1 VPTVLVA
8 DDNSNIQKM
17 VALALED
24 HGIKV
29 IAVGNGEAAVRKL
42 PDANPDVVLA
52 DVFMPVRNGY
62 EVCEFIKKDPH
73 YAHIPVVLLIGAF
86 DPLDEKE
93 VHRVGANGILKK
105 PFVPPDPLI
114 AMVTGFVAGVEKRQA
129 APAAGAPDPIQEPAP
144 IRQVKVELQPEAE
157 VQPKEFPGMSGAL
170 SFREEQSPAVEH
182 AEEPVPE
189 WRREPIAFDVPAGL
203 GVSANL
209 MDESESSPASYSSQ
223 AVAPP
228 SEEAINSA
236 PAIPATTELAAG
248 PAEWLDMM
256 SAHKQEPEE
265 KAAGEIS
272 VTPSE
277 DFVPETPG
285 EDAAPTSA
293 VSLEAPPDML
303 WQPAAVI
310 PRHTEQET
318 KSPASA
324 RPADGVP
331 PQEIPPP
338 SLPSDF
344 DAASFLSPAFVED
357 AAAHPSAFPPS
368 AETESDAFAFG
379 HSESDIPT
387 DFSSTPVGS
396 IPAPPQVDRA
406 IVEAVVSQVLE
417 RLEPQIHDILTR
429 EILRPLAESLLH
441 QELQKK

>member
-1 VPTVLVA
+1 MPTVLVA

-62 EVCEFIKKDPH
+62 EVCEFIKKDPR

-114 AMVTGFVAGVEKRQA
+114 AMVTGFVAGMEKRHA
-129 APAAGAPDPIQEPAP
+129 APAAAPPETKQEPAP
-144 IRQVKVELQPEAE
+144 TRQAKVEPQPEPE
-157 VQPKEFPGMSGAL
+157 TLPQKFPVTPGAL
-170 SFREEQSPAVEH
+170 SFREEKSPAAEP
-182 AEEPVPE
+182 AEESAPN
-189 WRREPIAFDVPAGL
+189 WRREPIAFEVPAGL

-209 MDESESSPASYSSQ
+209 MGESEPAPSSYSTEDL
-223 AVAPP
+223 AEP
-228 SEEAINSA
+228 SDAAANSA
-236 PAIPATTELAAG
+236 PEFPPTAELAAS

-256 SAHKQEPEE
+256 SPHKQEPAEE
-265 KAAGEIS
+265 AAADIGA
-272 VTPSE
+272 TPSE
-277 DFVPETPG
+277 DFVSEASSH
-285 EDAAPTSA
+285 DAAPTSTI
-293 VSLEAPPDML
+293 SSEAPPDML

-310 PRHTEQET
+310 PLHSEQEANA
-318 KSPASA
+318 PASA
-324 RPADGVP
+324 RPADELP
-331 PQEIPPP
+331 PQEIP
-338 SLPSDF
+338 LPSSQSDF
-344 DAASFLSPAFVED
+344 EAASLLSLAFS
-357 AAAHPSAFPPS
+357 PSP
-368 AETESDAFAFG
+368 ETESDAFAFG
-379 HSESDIPT
+379 QSESEIPT
-387 DFSSTPVGS
+387 DYSSTPVES
-396 IPAPPQVDRA
+396 IPAPPQVDPA
-406 IVEAVVSQVLE
+406 LVEAVVSQVLE

>member
-1 VPTVLVA
+1 VA

-62 EVCEFIKKDPH
+62 EVCEFIKKDPR

-114 AMVTGFVAGVEKRQA
+114 AMVTGFVAGIEKRHS
-129 APAAGAPDPIQEPAP
+129 APAAAALETIQEAAPTRPAKAEPQAEPEP
-144 IRQVKVELQPEAE
+144 ISE
-157 VQPKEFPGMSGAL
+157 EFPVTPGAL
-170 SFREEQSPAVEH
+170 SFRAENSPAVEP
-182 AEEPVPE
+182 AEESAPD
-189 WRREPIAFDVPAGL
+189 WRRELSTFEVPAGL
-203 GVSANL
+203 GGSANL
-209 MDESESSPASYSSQ
+209 MDELEPAPTSYSTEG
-223 AVAPP
+223 VAEPNDD
-228 SEEAINSA
+228 AANSA
-236 PAIPATTELAAG
+236 PAIPATAELAAS

-256 SAHKQEPEE
+256 SPHEQEPA
-265 KAAGEIS
+265 KDAAAEIS
-272 VTPSE
+272 AAPSQ
-277 DFVPETPG
+277 DFVSEASS

-293 VSLEAPPDML
+293 ISSEAPPDML

-310 PRHTEQET
+310 PLHSEQEV
-318 KSPASA
+318 KPPASA
-324 RPADGVP
+324 GPVGELP
-331 PQEIPPP
+331 PQEMRVPP
-338 SLPSDF
+338 SPSDF
-344 DAASFLSPAFVED
+344 EAASFLSPAFVED
-357 AAAHPSAFPPS
+357 APVSSPAFPPS
-368 AETESDAFAFG
+368 PESESDAFAFG
-379 HSESDIPT
+379 QSESEIPT
-387 DFSSTPVGS
+387 DFSSTPVEA
-396 IPAPPQVDRA
+396 IPAPPHVDPA
-406 IVEAVVSQVLE
+406 LVEAVVSQVLE